1 MPLNKPSDF
10 FEQKKNEENLNNEEI
25 EVESQKKILSP
36 SDLLDEKEEIV
47 VEENIEEV
55 VVDNVENENY
65 QKIVELE
72 QLVEQVKSQVSNIP
86 EVVDYRKDIGQLSV
100 ELDRLRKAFG
110 VSEAEKLLVKPL
122 EFPEIPEVKYY
133 DEDIKLLHKLVA

>member
-25 EVESQKKILSP
+25 EVESKKKILSP

-65 QKIVELE
+65 QKIVEL
-72 QLVEQVKSQVSNIP
+72 
-86 EVVDYRKDIGQLSV
+86 
-100 ELDRLRKAFG
+100 
-110 VSEAEKLLVKPL
+110 
-122 EFPEIPEVKYY
+122 
-133 DEDIKLLHKLVA
+133 